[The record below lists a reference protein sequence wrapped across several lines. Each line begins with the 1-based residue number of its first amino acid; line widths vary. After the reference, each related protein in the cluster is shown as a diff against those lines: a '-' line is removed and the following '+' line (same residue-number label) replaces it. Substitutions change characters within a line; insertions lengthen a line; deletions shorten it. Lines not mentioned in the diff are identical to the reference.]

1 MLSRTMTN
9 NHPLLSLYENPLAA
23 GIIPTD
29 GHGKAAGD
37 DRLVS
42 YLIRSAKLEST
53 TELAPVAS
61 LPHVPPR
68 GDTAFAP
75 VTSFAPIPPRADAA
89 FAPVTSFAPIP
100 PRADAAFAAVASLPH
115 VPPRSCLE

>member
-29 GHGKAAGD
+29 GHVKAAGD

-89 FAPVTSFAPIP
+89 FA
-100 PRADAAFAAVASLPH
+100 AVASLPH
-115 VPPRSCLE
+115 VPPRSCLEFAAVASVPVIPPRA